1 MRRRSFLLALTAA
14 LAIGPA
20 AYASDLSD
28 DVVRRLKKGGYRII
42 SVDRTFL
49 GRVRIRAA
57 KGNGEREIVL
67 NPVTG
72 EILRDLWVSGGP
84 DSDSYDDGGSDN
96 GGGSTDNG
104 GSDDGGGS
112 DDSGGSTDNGGSDD
126 GGGEDSGKDSSKDRS
141 DDSGKGDGDN
151 SGKGGDGGEKG

>member
-104 GSDDGGGS
+104 GSDDGGG
-112 DDSGGSTDNGGSDD
+112 
-126 GGGEDSGKDSSKDRS
+126 EDSGKDSSKDRS

>member
-104 GSDDGGGS
+104 GSDDGGG
-112 DDSGGSTDNGGSDD
+112 
-126 GGGEDSGKDSSKDRS
+126 EDSGKDGSKDRS

>member
-104 GSDDGGGS
+104 GSDDGGG
-112 DDSGGSTDNGGSDD
+112 
-126 GGGEDSGKDSSKDRS
+126 EDSGKDGSKDRS
-141 DDSGKGDGDN
+141 DDSGKDDGDN